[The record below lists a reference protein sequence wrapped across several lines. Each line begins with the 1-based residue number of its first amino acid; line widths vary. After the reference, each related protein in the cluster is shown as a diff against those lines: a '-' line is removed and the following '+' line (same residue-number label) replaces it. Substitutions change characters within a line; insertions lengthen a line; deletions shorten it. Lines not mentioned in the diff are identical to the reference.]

1 MSQDLPENASLKIF
15 LIDSHEI
22 FLAGA
27 ISVLRSQYPDAKF
40 LTAQTADNAFVRVSI
55 FEPDLVIMDISLLE
69 KPGVMARTNTG
80 LQLLK
85 NLMKNYPNLN
95 IVVQSEHIK
104 KLVQMKSEIHAHQ
117 GGFTVVDK
125 SLDSKEM
132 LTRVNW
138 ALQGF
143 THIKEIKGIYSELE
157 LKPEWLKLLT
167 LAYQEGLQDSAIAER
182 ICVSKRT
189 VGYYWNKLQ
198 FVLGIDC
205 EELKNQGK
213 NIRIVTQIRAREAGL
228 ID

>member
-1 MSQDLPENASLKIF
+1 
-15 LIDSHEI
+15 
-22 FLAGA
+22 
-27 ISVLRSQYPDAKF
+27 
-40 LTAQTADNAFVRVSI
+40 
-55 FEPDLVIMDISLLE
+55 MDISLLE

-80 LQLLK
+80 LQLLR

-104 KLVQMKSEIHAHQ
+104 KLVQMKSEIRAHQ

-125 SLDSKEM
+125 SVSSKEM
-132 LTRVNW
+132 LTRVNC

-143 THIKEIKGIYSELE
+143 THIKQIYSELE
-157 LKPEWLKLLT
+157 VKPEWLKLLT
-167 LAYQEGLQDSAIAER
+167 LAYQEGLQDRAIAER

-189 VGYYWNKLQ
+189 VGYYWDKLQ
-198 FVLGIDC
+198 FALGIDC